1 MSAQSDVDTEVNPFV
16 AKMADILDKSAASQ
30 RKAVLTQTEKMC
42 NEHKKQIDKLMKKID
57 KMETESSMSM
67 SASEGKSSTKK
78 VRAPKAPH

>member
-1 MSAQSDVDTEVNPFV
+1 MSEHETNTEVNPFV
-16 AKMADILDKSAASQ
+16 AKMAELLEKSAASQ
-30 RKAVLTQTEKMC
+30 RKTVLAQTEKLC
-42 NEHKKQIDKLMKKID
+42 KEYEKQIDKLMKKID

>member
-57 KMETESSMSM
+57 KMETEST
-67 SASEGKSSTKK
+67 ASTSTTDVKSSKK
-78 VRAPKAPH
+78 VRAPKAPL